1 MKMDKNSIVERY
13 RHDIIQQL
21 FTVKSFSDAWP
32 TWKREIDGLTAG
44 MTDAR
49 GVFELGNHLAKIFR
63 TTGTGGRAQSS
74 LSGGG
79 IAWECLVCWYMNTV
93 MSGSRGVV
101 MRPVKELVPPAILDA
116 TCIVYGNAQT
126 NTESDL
132 VAVVLPPGNLSG
144 IYSPTVVGDIVAK
157 NARDTTVGI
166 IQCKTNWNDNAQ
178 IPMLWDMVYRA
189 TGFAEHSVR
198 VGRNGYSPR
207 HFKEFSYSFV
217 TVPSQGDRSKF
228 KPQSMAVKRVRGL
241 SGGNYWGHPSKSDV
255 ALSLSEIFNRNF
267 GMAFDDNILSHV
279 GRAIDAGLLTS
290 LPRTTGNAQ

>member
-1 MKMDKNSIVERY
+1 MDKNSTIERY
-13 RHDIIQQL
+13 RRDIVQQL
-21 FTVKSFSDAWP
+21 FRVRSFADGWE
-32 TWKREIDGLTAG
+32 TWKVEIDRLTSG

-49 GVFELGNHLAKIFR
+49 GVFELGQHLAEIFR
-63 TTGTGGRAQSS
+63 TTGKGGRDQSS

-79 IAWECLVCWYMNTV
+79 IAWECLVCWYMNAV
-93 MSGSRGVV
+93 MAGSRGVV
-101 MRPVKELVPPAILDA
+101 MRPVHELLPPAIRDA

-132 VAVVLPPGNLSG
+132 VAVVFPHGNFG
-144 IYSPTVVGDIVAK
+144 GVYSPAAVGDIVAR
-157 NARDTTVGI
+157 NARDVTVGI

-217 TVPSQGDRSKF
+217 TVPSQGDLSKF
-228 KPQSMAVKRVRGL
+228 KAESMAVKRVRGL
-241 SGGNYWGHPSKSDV
+241 SGGNYWGHPSRSDV
-255 ALSLSEIFNRNF
+255 ALSISEIFNRNF
-267 GMAFDDNILSHV
+267 GEAFDDNILAHLSE
-279 GRAIDAGLLTS
+279 AIGQRLLVP
-290 LPRTTGNAQ
+290 LTTGP